1 MTNRFGLRPG
11 ANSRLA
17 LRWFPPAFAALLVMQ
32 GCGGAADKSPSYPPA
47 TGGGYRGS
55 PPADSAA
62 EMQSDSVKTVQ
73 AMPGTSA
80 SAGSD
85 FDDERSDDRV
95 ASAADAPVAPTQPA
109 PAPPPAP
116 MKRPAANF
124 SGAALGGAAGN
135 AAGPAA
141 GTKTPA
147 PATDAAPHEKTM
159 LVYTAQLTMAVYQV
173 EPGLD
178 AVEKVARD
186 FGGYLAVRGDRR
198 IEIRVP
204 REKFQQALR
213 AIEGTGDV
221 LHRDVRAEDVTD
233 RYVDTESRLRNARS
247 MRLRLQQLLERAQV
261 KEAIEI
267 EKELGRVTQ
276 EIELLEGK
284 LKLLKDQIAFSTIT
298 VEYSPKSAAIART
311 TYGLPFP
318 WLSRLGLPNLLRLND
333 HKESE

>member
-1 MTNRFGLRPG
+1 MTNRFGLRFG

-17 LRWFPPAFAALLVMQ
+17 LRWFPPALAALLVMQ
-32 GCGGAADKSPSYPPA
+32 GCGGAADKQSSYPAA

-55 PPADSAA
+55 PPADSAP
-62 EMQSDSVKTVQ
+62 EMQSDSVRTVQ

-80 SAGSD
+80 SGSSD
-85 FDDERSDDRV
+85 FDEERSDDRV

-109 PAPPPAP
+109 PAPPPMP
-116 MKRPAANF
+116 MKKPA
-124 SGAALGGAAGN
+124 GALGGAAAPAAGGGA
-135 AAGPAA
+135 AAGPK
-141 GTKTPA
+141 GPT

>member
-1 MTNRFGLRPG
+1 MTNRFGLRFC
-11 ANSRLA
+11 ANRRAA
-17 LRWFPPAFAALLVMQ
+17 LRWFPPALAALLVMQ
-32 GCGGAADKSPSYPPA
+32 GCGGAAEKTSSYPA
-47 TGGGYRGS
+47 AGGYRGA
-55 PPADSAA
+55 PSAESA
-62 EMQSDSVKTVQ
+62 PEMQGDTVSTMR
-73 AMPGTSA
+73 AMPGTS
-80 SAGSD
+80 SSRGGSD
-85 FDDERSDDRV
+85 FDEERSDDRV
-95 ASAADAPVAPTQPA
+95 ASAADAPMAPTQPA
-109 PAPPPAP
+109 PPPQPAP
-116 MKRPAANF
+116 MKKPPANF
-124 SGAALGGAAGN
+124 AGGAVGG

-141 GTKTPA
+141 GAKNAA

>member
-1 MTNRFGLRPG
+1 MTNRFRLRFG
-11 ANSRLA
+11 ANRRVA
-17 LRWFPPAFAALLVMQ
+17 LRWLTPALAALLVLQ
-32 GCGGAADKSPSYPPA
+32 GCGGAAEKASSYPSA
-47 TGGGYRGS
+47 AGGGYNGS
-55 PPADSAA
+55 PPADSAPA
-62 EMQSDSVKTVQ
+62 MQSESVRTVQ
-73 AMPGTSA
+73 ALPGVA
-80 SAGSD
+80 AGGNSD
-85 FDDERSDDRV
+85 FDEERSDDRV

-116 MKRPAANF
+116 MKKVAPAA
-124 SGAALGGAAGN
+124 GGGAAGN
-135 AAGPAA
+135 PAGPAA
-141 GTKTPA
+141 GGKTPA

-186 FGGYLAVRGDRR
+186 VGGYLAVRGDRR

-213 AIEGTGDV
+213 SIEGTGDV

-276 EIELLEGK
+276 EIEILEGK

>member
-1 MTNRFGLRPG
+1 MTNRFGLRFG

-17 LRWFPPAFAALLVMQ
+17 LRWFPPALAALLVMQ
-32 GCGGAADKSPSYPPA
+32 GCGGAADKQSSYPAA

-55 PPADSAA
+55 PPADSAP
-62 EMQSDSVKTVQ
+62 EMQSDSVRTVQ

-80 SAGSD
+80 SGSSD
-85 FDDERSDDRV
+85 FDEERSDDRV

-109 PAPPPAP
+109 PPPAP
-116 MKRPAANF
+116 MKKPAANF
-124 SGAALGGAAGN
+124 TSGAAGGAAGN

-141 GTKTPA
+141 GAKNAA

>member
-1 MTNRFGLRPG
+1 MTNRFGQRFG

-17 LRWFPPAFAALLVMQ
+17 LRWFPPALAALLVMQ
-32 GCGGAADKSPSYPPA
+32 GCGGAADKSASYPG
-47 TGGGYRGS
+47 TSGGGYAGS
-55 PPADSAA
+55 PPADSAPG
-62 EMQSDSVKTVQ
+62 MQSESVRTVQ
-73 AMPGTSA
+73 ALPGVSA
-80 SAGSD
+80 SGNSD
-85 FDDERSDDRV
+85 FDEERSDDRV

-109 PAPPPAP
+109 PAPPPMP
-116 MKRPAANF
+116 MKKPA
-124 SGAALGGAAGN
+124 GGLGGAAAPA
-135 AAGPAA
+135 AAGGAA
-141 GTKTPA
+141 TGPKGPT
-147 PATDAAPHEKTM
+147 PATDATPHEKTM

-186 FGGYLAVRGDRR
+186 VGGYLAVRGDRR

-276 EIELLEGK
+276 EIEILEGK

>member
-1 MTNRFGLRPG
+1 
-11 ANSRLA
+11 
-17 LRWFPPAFAALLVMQ
+17 
-32 GCGGAADKSPSYPPA
+32 
-47 TGGGYRGS
+47 
-55 PPADSAA
+55 
-62 EMQSDSVKTVQ
+62 
-73 AMPGTSA
+73 MPGTSA
-80 SAGSD
+80 SGSSD
-85 FDDERSDDRV
+85 FDEERSDDRV

-109 PAPPPAP
+109 PAPPPAH
-116 MKRPAANF
+116 MKKPANVTG
-124 SGAALGGAAGN
+124 GAVGGAAGN

-141 GTKTPA
+141 GAKTPA